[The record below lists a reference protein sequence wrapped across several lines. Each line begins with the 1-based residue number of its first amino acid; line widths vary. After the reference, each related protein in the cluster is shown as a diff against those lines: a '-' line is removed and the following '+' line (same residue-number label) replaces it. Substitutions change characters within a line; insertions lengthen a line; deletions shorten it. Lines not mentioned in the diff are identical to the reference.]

1 MWITLAPDIS
11 GVYNPIPY
19 LNILMDRVNTIT
31 LEDNRAGVNRRNT
44 EVYIHEIAQ
53 ILYGMGDKYP

>member
-44 EVYIHEIAQ
+44 EGYIHEIAQ